1 MKRFIEGLAS
11 FVIRWRIAVIIIM
24 LAVTIFLMYHIKYF
38 RLVND
43 PDTFSPPDHPNM
55 IFNTWAEKNFG
66 MGNVAIIGIQLK
78 EGGKFKSVRN
88 ADTLGKLWKLVRAYE
103 ELPHVWKGNIMSL
116 ATKKIRHVVGEDGWL
131 KVTRMMKD
139 PDDFPIDQWRV
150 DHIKEGVDASRLYH
164 DFMMSMDEQMLLI
177 VLDFRDSVKD
187 DYFEVWQEMHRL
199 GNEIVED
206 ENHHVLYGGEVP
218 ICSWMIEQL
227 RARAW
232 LLIPAFAI
240 ILIIL
245 WIDLKSFVGALAPFI
260 GNSVSFFWTM
270 GFMGLTG
277 YPLTCIA
284 PAILLLILAVGHSH
298 SMQLAKRYFE
308 LVGEGNNSQ
317 EAGKKAIEQLAPAS
331 LTSIFT
337 DTIGFALLSLFPVMI
352 YKEYSIFGTFGM
364 ISFIPLCY
372 ILVPVC
378 LATFISEE
386 NARKIGQKESEHGF
400 FDTFAEF
407 FSKFLLGKGKWVMIG
422 AAAAVVVVSA
432 AFIPYTIVGCS
443 LTDAGIKPGS
453 ELSVMDDEIQK
464 VIGTNPF
471 SFAIVNRDYRKY
483 LEYEEKYKEG
493 EIPEEYLELKK
504 KARDTLKDP
513 AMLKALVE
521 FEEWYRDL
529 PYGSYIIS
537 IADFLQ
543 NLHFHIWE
551 MEEDKYII
559 PDSRGEVADLL
570 FAYRSGGDPSDFD
583 TVVSLHYEQGLA
595 IGFYGTTDPRELRKF
610 RKKFEAKLHELFDPF
625 KDKVDV
631 MYMGSFMGTMFSLY
645 DVTDKHRWDFW
656 LPFVVAVFLAMMIIL
671 RSFTASFMIV
681 IALGVCIVFQYGLMG
696 FYSLFDNP
704 LIKWGG
710 NLTFYTMM
718 MFGMVVGIGV
728 DYSIYMTQRLRR
740 EFTNTGDLQE
750 TLRRCYAGTGAAT
763 FVTFITMCLVLVPLM
778 FTPLTPLYST
788 AAILIP
794 DFIVAFLMAEFLVPA
809 LYVAFRPKA
818 MVLRGAQEK
827 EAKGAT

>member
-1 MKRFIEGLAS
+1 MKRFFEGLAS
-11 FVIRWRIAVIIIM
+11 FVIRWRILVIIAM
-24 LAVTIFLMYHIKYF
+24 VAMTIFLMYHIKYF

-55 IFNTWAEKNFG
+55 VFNRWAEKNFG
-66 MGNVAIIGIQLK
+66 MGNVAIIGIQVK
-78 EGGKFKSVRN
+78 EGGKFDTVRN
-88 ADTLGKLWKLVRAYE
+88 AVTMEKLWKLVKAYE
-103 ELPHVWKGNIMSL
+103 ELPHVWKNNIMSL

-139 PDDFPIDQWRV
+139 PDDFPLDQASA
-150 DHIKEGVDASRLYH
+150 DHIKLGVDVTRLYH
-164 DFMMSMDEQMLLI
+164 DFMMSKDEKTFLI
-177 VLDFRDSVKD
+177 VLDFHDSVKD
-187 DYFEVWQEMHRL
+187 NYLEVWKEMHRL

-206 ENHHVLYGGEVP
+206 EDHHVLYGGEVP

-227 RARAW
+227 RAKGW

-240 ILIIL
+240 IFIIL
-245 WIDLKSFVGALAPFI
+245 WIDLRSFAGALAPFI

-308 LVGEGNNSQ
+308 LVGQGNDSK
-317 EAGKKAIEQLAPAS
+317 EAGRGAISQLAPATLS
-331 LTSIFT
+331 SIFT

-364 ISFIPLCY
+364 LSFIPLCY

-378 LATFISEE
+378 LSTFISEE
-386 NARKIGQKESEHGF
+386 RARKIAEKEKEHGV
-400 FDTFAEF
+400 FDAMAVSL
-407 FSKFLLGKGKWVMIG
+407 SKFMVGKGKWAMIG
-422 AAAAVVVVSA
+422 GAVAVMVVSA
-432 AFIPYTIVGCS
+432 AFIPYTIVGAS
-443 LTDAGIKPGS
+443 LKDAGIKPGS
-453 ELSVMDDEIQK
+453 ELSVMDDEIK
-464 VIGTNPF
+464 KIIGTTPF
-471 SFAIVNRDYRKY
+471 SFALVSNDYKKY
-483 LEYEEKYKEG
+483 LAYKEEHGEG
-493 EIPEEYLELKK
+493 EIPEGIMQLKE

-513 AMLKALVE
+513 EILKALVE
-521 FEEWYRDL
+521 FEEWYRDY
-529 PYGSYIIS
+529 PNGTYIIT
-537 IADFLQ
+537 IADFLE

-551 MEEDKYII
+551 MQEDKYLI
-559 PDSRGEVADLL
+559 PDTRGEVADLL

-583 TVVSLHYEQGLA
+583 TVVSLHYEQALG
-595 IGFYGTTDPRELRKF
+595 IGFHGTTDPRELRVF
-610 RKKFEAKLHELFDPF
+610 RKDFEAKIHELFDRF

-631 MYMGSFMGTMFSLY
+631 MYLGSFMGTMFSLF
-645 DVTDKHRWDFW
+645 DVTDQYMYDFW
-656 LPFVVAVFLAMMIIL
+656 VPFVVAVFLAMMIIL
-671 RSFTASFMIV
+671 RSFTASIMIV
-681 IALGVCIVFQYGLMG
+681 AALMVCVVFQYGLMG

-704 LIKWGG
+704 LIRWGG
-710 NLTFYTMM
+710 NMTFYTMM

-740 EFTNTGDLQE
+740 EFTNTGDMQE
-750 TLRRCYAGTGAAT
+750 TLRRCYAGTGVAT

-794 DFIVAFLMAEFLVPA
+794 DFVIAFLGAVFLVPA
-809 LYVAFRPKA
+809 LYVVFQPKA
-818 MVLRGAQEK
+818 MVLKGGK
-827 EAKGAT
+827 EEVQGEA